1 MSRSISQALEKAFD
15 KVLPIPKTP
24 RVYRPPPPPK
34 PLSWVPT
41 GKLGNYV
48 YEARLA
54 DFAREIRAIDAKR
67 TTKIRFSSRGWC
79 YALEGQWINKG
90 EFDKTAKAL
99 NDCRKIGLLPID
111 FTAEDQDETRR
122 FAGIHEASNPTVL
135 LENLRSDVNEMLET
149 LPAHTTDYWE
159 GEKCYLMICTEK
171 GDLRNLFKP
180 ICDEYHVPIVSSK
193 GWYPILLRYYIAEL
207 SIKAEARGLTPVL
220 LLFYDHDPAGLKI
233 TSKFRKGLR
242 DISRSVDWHPTKLI
256 VERFGLNKEDIDRY
270 GLTWIENLKTGSG
283 REAKDPDYVKKYGRR
298 KCESNALFR
307 NDETLEAG
315 ERICRDAIER
325 YYGKDALERFGEKEK
340 KAKESLSAVYENPL
354 GRL

>member
-1 MSRSISQALEKAFD
+1 
-15 KVLPIPKTP
+15 
-24 RVYRPPPPPK
+24 
-34 PLSWVPT
+34 
-41 GKLGNYV
+41 
-48 YEARLA
+48 
-54 DFAREIRAIDAKR
+54 
-67 TTKIRFSSRGWC
+67 
-79 YALEGQWINKG
+79 
-90 EFDKTAKAL
+90 
-99 NDCRKIGLLPID
+99 
-111 FTAEDQDETRR
+111 
-122 FAGIHEASNPTVL
+122 
-135 LENLRSDVNEMLET
+135 MLET

-340 KAKESLSAVYENPL
+340 KAKESLSTVYENPL
-354 GRL
+354 WEVLDENLGSLINSLSEEEEEKEDEPLETEEVSEVKIFRETPDDRFYYGRCPGCGRQFDYDEEDVGRTVRCRYCHKLMKLVKSRGGA